1 MFAKKKIL
9 CYNEYIKKREKN
21 TWQKKLTKKKY

>member
-9 CYNEYIKKREKN
+9 CYNEYIKKREEK
-21 TWQKKLTKKKY
+21 TWQKKLTKKRF